1 MKHLL
6 SSKECSSEYVNYSIY
21 VIEIDSETVNIG
33 IERTDFLKDF
43 LCNEECI
50 NLNKKEL
57 HSLIGTLLHVQAKM
71 KGGSNG

>member
-1 MKHLL
+1 MMHKL
-6 SSKECSSEYVNYSIY
+6 SPQEYRNDDIKFEIY
-21 VIEIDSETVNIG
+21 VLELDNETVNIG
-33 IERTDFLKDF
+33 IERTEYANRHLSSQI
-43 LCNEECI
+43 CV